1 MEIYI
6 KYVKLII
13 TDTAI
18 IAGAKTIPGSFIKKL
33 FEIAAKYCKID
44 ECPYL
49 KWRLDNPRITFS
61 EFKIPM

>member
-1 MEIYI
+1 MKVIFFFYNGNIYQGCEVS
-6 KYVKLII
+6 Y

-44 ECPYL
+44 EYPYL
-49 KWRLDNPRITFS
+49 
-61 EFKIPM
+61 